1 MSQYLDNIVSFH
13 IVPDAAVVFE
23 GAGSL
28 LTFQAQL
35 DGSWIV
41 LLLQQRSENHILT
54 GAAYRQ

>member
-1 MSQYLDNIVSFH
+1 MQCNALNAIYISMSQYLDNIVSFH

-41 LLLQQRSENHILT
+41 LLLQ
-54 GAAYRQ
+54 